1 MKKLFPAALAALLVM
16 LCGSPALAQ
25 IVTGSVALSDHDPVA
40 INISTAT
47 TTQLVAASG
56 FKTIYVSG
64 GMVYAGGT
72 GNITFKAGTGSSCGT
87 GTRSLT
93 GPIPLKDQGGF
104 LLTGGLGNQLRLRA
118 GEALCATTDA
128 AVQMSGWLIYAQR

>member
-1 MKKLFPAALAALLVM
+1 MKGISLRLALAAM
-16 LCGSPALAQ
+16 ACALATSAAAQ
-25 IVTGSVALSDHDPVA
+25 PPDSYAEHAA

-47 TTQLVAASG
+47 TTELIARSTDGKLIEVP
-56 FKTIYVSG
+56 G
-64 GMVYAGGT
+64 GLVYAGGT
-72 GNITFKAGTGSSCGT
+72 GNITFKAGTGTTCGT

-104 LLTGGLGNQLRLRA
+104 ANLSLKTRP

-128 AVQMSGWLIYAQR
+128 AVQISGYLNWRYR